1 MSSADG
7 QGRSFSYDVFLSHNQ
22 ADKLRVR
29 RLAERLRPAGR
40 KPKAEGRRMSRL
52 WPRYRSNPS
61 CTFCGA
67 NGLSWTRTWHAFTAF
82 PPNGSMS
89 R

>member
-1 MSSADG
+1 
-7 QGRSFSYDVFLSHNQ
+7 
-22 ADKLRVR
+22 
-29 RLAERLRPAGR
+29 
-40 KPKAEGRRMSRL
+40 MSRL